1 MKKLLTERT
10 FKRLLKTFINEN
22 INDVSS
28 DSIRNWALKNFNKN
42 ANTNYEP
49 DYLAN
54 IAIDVLKV
62 LKPNNIKING
72 KAVDILQIK
81 TDEELKNLIKL
92 IDDTKARL
100 SSTSI
105 GGFGNVNKGVG
116 GVDFSKLTPKEKFK
130 LIKKYHTNAKELFKD
145 GISIPVDRF
154 KYIEDAF
161 DTNNERSPKIPYAV
175 WYSLLIIQGVLEVQR
190 AEDAP
195 LIADFITIFNT
206 HKEMFDIDNVLKIKT
221 RYDYDK
227 FYNKAREIQSSES
240 GLDKSQGSA
249 HVSTLI
255 KKYGPSS
262 EYPLYKGDFKD
273 EKYGNTYAFFLIPI
287 LKEDEIDIYQP
298 ILREI
303 GMETTWCFA
312 YGWADGKKD
321 NKTFI
326 KTYCTQ
332 DTTRILI
339 NKADPFNS
347 VNGKFA
353 MNKID
358 SQFMNINDQPV
369 LG

>member
-105 GGFGNVNKGVG
+105 GGFSNVNKSLG

-206 HKEMFDIDNVLKIKT
+206 HK
-221 RYDYDK
+221 
-227 FYNKAREIQSSES
+227 
-240 GLDKSQGSA
+240 
-249 HVSTLI
+249 
-255 KKYGPSS
+255 
-262 EYPLYKGDFKD
+262 
-273 EKYGNTYAFFLIPI
+273 
-287 LKEDEIDIYQP
+287 
-298 ILREI
+298 
-303 GMETTWCFA
+303 
-312 YGWADGKKD
+312 
-321 NKTFI
+321 
-326 KTYCTQ
+326 
-332 DTTRILI
+332 
-339 NKADPFNS
+339 
-347 VNGKFA
+347 
-353 MNKID
+353 
-358 SQFMNINDQPV
+358 
-369 LG
+369 